1 MEKYKFTAKTK
12 EAAVETALYELK
24 EEEKNIIYTTKEVKS
39 GLFGKKIE
47 IEVVKKSDIIELI
60 KETLTNLTKKMGI
73 DINIEIKQRE
83 ENLNII
89 IFSEQNSLLIGKQG
103 KNLEAL
109 SIILKQIVKNEISVP
124 FKFNLDVGEYK
135 LKREKELIR
144 LAKRLG
150 KEVQKTK
157 EEIKLDSMNSYER
170 RIIHNALNN
179 WNNIMTES
187 IGEEPNRCVVIK
199 YKGFFVK

>member
-12 EAAVETALYELK
+12 EAAIETALYELK
-24 EEEKNIIYTTKEVKS
+24 EEDKNIIYTTKEVKS

-47 IEVVKKSDIIELI
+47 IEVVRKSDIIELI
-60 KETLTNLTKKMGI
+60 KETLINLTKKMGI

-109 SIILKQIVKNEISVP
+109 SIILKQIIKNEISVP

-157 EEIKLDSMNSYER
+157 EPIKLDSMNSYER

-187 IGEEPNRCVVIK
+187 TGEEPNRCVVIK
-199 YKGFFVK
+199 YKGDK

>member
-73 DINIEIKQRE
+73 IC
-83 ENLNII
+83 L
-89 IFSEQNSLLIGKQG
+89 FLHLQN
-103 KNLEAL
+103 
-109 SIILKQIVKNEISVP
+109 V
-124 FKFNLDVGEYK
+124 
-135 LKREKELIR
+135 
-144 LAKRLG
+144 
-150 KEVQKTK
+150 
-157 EEIKLDSMNSYER
+157 
-170 RIIHNALNN
+170 
-179 WNNIMTES
+179 
-187 IGEEPNRCVVIK
+187 
-199 YKGFFVK
+199 

>member
-12 EAAVETALYELK
+12 EAAIETALYELK

-187 IGEEPNRCVVIK
+187 TGEEPNRCVVIK
-199 YKGFFVK
+199 YKGDK

>member
-1 MEKYKFTAKTK
+1 MEKYKCTAKTK
-12 EAAVETALYELK
+12 EAAIETALYELK

-199 YKGFFVK
+199 YKGDK

>member
-12 EAAVETALYELK
+12 EAAIETALYELK

-199 YKGFFVK
+199 YKGDK